1 MTKEPTIYGTRLV
14 KIIIILEKRCPL
26 MGKYFSLS
34 LFSFLQN
41 YIPNNQSEVSERLTA
56 LSYEVSVQ

>member
-1 MTKEPTIYGTRLV
+1 
-14 KIIIILEKRCPL
+14 

-34 LFSFLQN
+34 FFSFLQN

>member
-1 MTKEPTIYGTRLV
+1 MTKEPAIYGTM
-14 KIIIILEKRCPL
+14 KIIILEKHCPS

-34 LFSFLQN
+34 LFLFLQN
-41 YIPNNQSEVSERLTA
+41 FIPNKQSEVSERLTA